1 MKSLMKE
8 KIYEIRDYTI
18 EEKWFDEYVYWAKNY
33 FIPFAKK
40 RIDIIDFC
48 VDEGIDA
55 EVSGTNPV
63 VSENGQ
69 PNITWI
75 AKYNDKKERDTF
87 FQSLETDG
95 EWEKVWSMHP
105 NPDAYIHSNARFLK
119 SIK

>member
-18 EEKWFDEYVYWAKNY
+18 EEKLFDEYVYWAKNY

-40 RIDIIDFC
+40 RIDIIDFS

-75 AKYNDKKERDTF
+75 AKYNDKKLQIRKQAQPIF
-87 FQSLETDG
+87 I
-95 EWEKVWSMHP
+95 
-105 NPDAYIHSNARFLK
+105 NFLLF
-119 SIK
+119 IKLLS